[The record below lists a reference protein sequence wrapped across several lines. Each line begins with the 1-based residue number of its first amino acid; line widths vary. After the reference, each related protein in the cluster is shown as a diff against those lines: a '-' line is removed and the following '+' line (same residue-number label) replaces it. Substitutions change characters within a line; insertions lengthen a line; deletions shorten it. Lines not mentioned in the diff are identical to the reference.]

1 MRATDREYQEIS
13 EDYEEARRELKGLFK
28 VGTNKARVN
37 DLLKQATR
45 NLEKGDY
52 DRARLNIAKAQ
63 STARTSTQTFIGNL
77 ILEVRNIMLFVRTIG
92 GDISL
97 ARPMLITAKKLMN
110 GKRYR
115 KAAVL
120 TLQSVEAI
128 KNIDDRY
135 RETLMVLVKVKYNYV
150 LVESFGLDMTRA
162 KEPMDKAF
170 SELKARNFGAA
181 ENLAAKARRE
191 VRAINRDFMETSAL
205 LTVARFAE
213 MDAREAGADVTEA
226 HTLLEKGI
234 QQIERNEFEVA
245 RELLRD
251 AIDSVPRVVPE
262 DEGEDDFATFV
273 SKKKRTAK
281 EAIDR
286 TKGMGADVSDAEMQF
301 AVGWKR
307 QQEGDFEGALKYYSR
322 AIDEAIDAG
331 KAMAWKGGG
340 P

>member
-205 LTVARFAE
+205 LTDARFAV

-234 QQIERNEFEVA
+234 QQIERNEF
-245 RELLRD
+245 
-251 AIDSVPRVVPE
+251 
-262 DEGEDDFATFV
+262 
-273 SKKKRTAK
+273 
-281 EAIDR
+281 
-286 TKGMGADVSDAEMQF
+286 
-301 AVGWKR
+301 
-307 QQEGDFEGALKYYSR
+307 
-322 AIDEAIDAG
+322 
-331 KAMAWKGGG
+331 
-340 P
+340 